1 MYKISSTVSL
11 AVPPYTEAF
20 SRELSMFKNPLDI
33 GQYLIKPRQLAL
45 ATVLLVA
52 SALMVGNVSAS
63 AKKVVRAKPVTQQVR
78 NEKTVPAIRA
88 TPPAIEPSE
97 QLDPLESPYPVP
109 WNWVISTHE
118 QVSSTKGSGIRFYRT
133 PSVISPDGKYA
144 AYSRVQLQV
153 KPELYNSHVSS
164 VMFVENLQTKQLRV
178 VTASSPLANNPNKAK
193 EAGDMP
199 GIVTILIPVSWS
211 AKGDRLLA
219 RQFEGSLSASDASD
233 YAVVWD
239 RSTGRSNTIIPSN
252 AAEYGQAIL
261 LGWSKVNPQ
270 NVIFHAGELGEE
282 KPQLWAVNIQGKT
295 IAAKQE
301 DQPIV
306 FGRTVKQAWAGP
318 QAGW

>member
-1 MYKISSTVSL
+1 
-11 AVPPYTEAF
+11 
-20 SRELSMFKNPLDI
+20 MFKRPLHI

-52 SALMVGNVSAS
+52 SALVAGNLSAS
-63 AKKVVRAKPVTQQVR
+63 AKRVVRAKPDTQQVR
-78 NEKTVPAIRA
+78 NQKTVPAVRT
-88 TPPAIEPSE
+88 TPPVVEPS
-97 QLDPLESPYPVP
+97 QIQVDPLESPYPVP
-109 WNWVISTHE
+109 WNWVMSTHE
-118 QVSSTKGSGIRFYRT
+118 QVSSTKGSGVRFYRT

-144 AYSRVQLQV
+144 AYSRVQLRV

-211 AKGDRLLA
+211 ANGDRLLA

-239 RSTGRSNTIIPSN
+239 RSTGRSNTITPSN

-261 LGWSKVNPQ
+261 LGWSKANPKD
-270 NVIFHAGELGEE
+270 VIFQAGELGDENR
-282 KPQLWAVNIQGKT
+282 QLWAVNIQGKT

>member
-1 MYKISSTVSL
+1 
-11 AVPPYTEAF
+11 
-20 SRELSMFKNPLDI
+20 MFKRPLHI

-52 SALMVGNVSAS
+52 SALVAGNLSAS
-63 AKKVVRAKPVTQQVR
+63 TKRVVRAKPVTQQVR
-78 NEKTVPAIRA
+78 NQKTIPAVRA
-88 TPPAIEPSE
+88 TPPAIEPS
-97 QLDPLESPYPVP
+97 QPQADPLESPYPVP
-109 WNWVISTHE
+109 WQWVMSTHE

-144 AYSRVQLQV
+144 AYSRVQLRV
-153 KPELYNSHVSS
+153 KPELYHSNVSS

-178 VTASSPLANNPNKAK
+178 VTANSPLANNPKKAK
-193 EAGDMP
+193 QPANMP
-199 GIVTILIPVSWS
+199 GIVSIMIPVSWS
-211 AKGDRLLA
+211 ASGDRLLA

-239 RSTGRSNTIIPSN
+239 RNTGRSNTITPSN
-252 AAEYGQAIL
+252 AGEYGQAIL

-270 NVIFHAGELGEE
+270 NVIFQAGELGDENR
-282 KPQLWAVNIQGKT
+282 QLWAVNIQGKT

-306 FGRTVKQAWAGP
+306 FGRTVQQAWAGP

>member
-1 MYKISSTVSL
+1 
-11 AVPPYTEAF
+11 
-20 SRELSMFKNPLDI
+20 MFKI

-52 SALMVGNVSAS
+52 SALVAGNLSAS
-63 AKKVVRAKPVTQQVR
+63 AKRVVRAKPATEQVR
-78 NEKTVPAIRA
+78 NQKTVPAVRT
-88 TPPAIEPSE
+88 TPAAIEPS
-97 QLDPLESPYPVP
+97 QPQADPLESPYPVP
-109 WNWVISTHE
+109 WNWVMSTHE
-118 QVSSTKGSGIRFYRT
+118 QVSSTKGSGVRFYRT

-178 VTASSPLANNPNKAK
+178 ITASSPLANNPNKAK
-193 EAGDMP
+193 EPGDMP

-239 RSTGRSNTIIPSN
+239 RNTGRSNTITPSN
-252 AAEYGQAIL
+252 ADEYGQAIL
-261 LGWSKVNPQ
+261 LGWSKANPQ
-270 NVIFHAGELGEE
+270 NVIFQAGELGDENR
-282 KPQLWAVNIQGKT
+282 QLWAVNIQGKT

-306 FGRTVKQAWAGP
+306 FGNTVKQAWAGP

>member
-1 MYKISSTVSL
+1 
-11 AVPPYTEAF
+11 
-20 SRELSMFKNPLDI
+20 MFKRPLQI
-33 GQYLIKPRQLAL
+33 GLYLIKPRQLAL
-45 ATVLLVA
+45 ATVIFLA
-52 SALMVGNVSAS
+52 SALVAGNLSAS
-63 AKKVVRAKPVTQQVR
+63 TKRVVRAKPVTQEIPTNQ
-78 NEKTVPAIRA
+78 KTVPPVRA
-88 TPPAIEPSE
+88 TPPAVEPS
-97 QLDPLESPYPVP
+97 QLQVDPLESPYPVP
-109 WNWVISTHE
+109 WNWVMSTHE
-118 QVSSTKGSGIRFYRT
+118 QVSSTKGSGVRFYRT

-153 KPELYNSHVSS
+153 KPELYKSHVSS

-211 AKGDRLLA
+211 ASGDRLLA

-239 RSTGRSNTIIPSN
+239 RNSGRSKTISPSN
-252 AAEYGQAIL
+252 AGEFGQAIL

-270 NVIFHAGELGEE
+270 DVIFQAGELGDENR
-282 KPQLWAVNIQGKT
+282 QLWAVNIQGKT

-306 FGRTVKQAWAGP
+306 FGQTVKQAWAGP
-318 QAGW
+318 QVSW

>member
-1 MYKISSTVSL
+1 
-11 AVPPYTEAF
+11 
-20 SRELSMFKNPLDI
+20 MFKI

-52 SALMVGNVSAS
+52 SALVAGNLSAS
-63 AKKVVRAKPVTQQVR
+63 AKRVVRAKPATQQVR
-78 NEKTVPAIRA
+78 NQKTVPAVRT
-88 TPPAIEPSE
+88 TPAVIEPS
-97 QLDPLESPYPVP
+97 QPQADPLESPYPVP
-109 WNWVISTHE
+109 WNWVMSTHE
-118 QVSSTKGSGIRFYRT
+118 QVSSTKGSGVRFYRT

-178 VTASSPLANNPNKAK
+178 ITASSPLANNPNKAK

-239 RSTGRSNTIIPSN
+239 RNTGRSNTITPSN
-252 AAEYGQAIL
+252 AGEYGQAIL
-261 LGWSKVNPQ
+261 LGWSKANPQ
-270 NVIFHAGELGEE
+270 NVIFQAGELGDENR
-282 KPQLWAVNIQGKT
+282 QLWAVNIQGKT
-295 IAAKQE
+295 IAARQE

-306 FGRTVKQAWAGP
+306 FGNTVKQAWAGP

>member
-1 MYKISSTVSL
+1 
-11 AVPPYTEAF
+11 
-20 SRELSMFKNPLDI
+20 MFKI

-52 SALMVGNVSAS
+52 SALVAGNLSAS
-63 AKKVVRAKPVTQQVR
+63 AKRVVRAKPATQQVR
-78 NEKTVPAIRA
+78 NQKTVPAVRT
-88 TPPAIEPSE
+88 TPAAIEPS
-97 QLDPLESPYPVP
+97 QPQADPLESPYPVP
-109 WNWVISTHE
+109 WNWVMSTHE
-118 QVSSTKGSGIRFYRT
+118 QVSSTKGSGVRFYRT

-153 KPELYNSHVSS
+153 KPELHNSHVSS

-239 RSTGRSNTIIPSN
+239 RNTGRSNTITPSN
-252 AAEYGQAIL
+252 AGEYGQAIL
-261 LGWSKVNPQ
+261 LGWSKANPQ
-270 NVIFHAGELGEE
+270 NVIFQAGELGDENR
-282 KPQLWAVNIQGKT
+282 QLWAVNIQGKT
-295 IAAKQE
+295 IAARQE

-306 FGRTVKQAWAGP
+306 FGNTVKQAWAGP